1 MAFKIK
7 ILEDVIESDF
17 MTAYS
22 NAILLKLFF
31 VVILEK
37 MIELDLNVF
46 CMCALPPQWRIK
58 QYVKMYTVAIT

>member
-46 CMCALPPQWRIK
+46 CMCALPPP
-58 QYVKMYTVAIT
+58 MED

>member
-7 ILEDVIESDF
+7 ILEDVIKSDF
-17 MTAYS
+17 VTVRS

-31 VVILEK
+31 VVVLEK
-37 MIELDLNVF
+37 MIELDLNIF
-46 CMCALPPQWRIK
+46 CIYALSQWRIK